1 MSEANGWS
9 YAGLPEEAATVGT
22 TVAFLGYRV
31 WDDAPG
37 AKGGVLRTGD
47 KGSLGTIHQ
56 RRGLDGEVA
65 STVYDSQQTRQRSV
79 KVRWDNIEGICTHPL
94 LDLYPA
100 DGPLPPLPTG
110 IEYGVPMTY
119 TSSEQVGHLA
129 PGVVCYAVAPMM
141 AAMFEDTGQTYVK
154 VAGGLSAKPW
164 RNARSCL
171 GGGEGTRMPRSLCP
185 RL

>member
-1 MSEANGWS
+1 M
-9 YAGLPEEAATVGT
+9 P
-22 TVAFLGYRV
+22 
-31 WDDAPG
+31 
-37 AKGGVLRTGD
+37 
-47 KGSLGTIHQ
+47 
-56 RRGLDGEVA
+56 
-65 STVYDSQQTRQRSV
+65 
-79 KVRWDNIEGICTHPL
+79 
-94 LDLYPA
+94 DLYPA

-164 RNARSCL
+164 RSAMLVHASAVEKVHACHVHFAL
-171 GGGEGTRMPRSLCP
+171 GSERLLKPSSRAPCP
-185 RL
+185 PPHTVC